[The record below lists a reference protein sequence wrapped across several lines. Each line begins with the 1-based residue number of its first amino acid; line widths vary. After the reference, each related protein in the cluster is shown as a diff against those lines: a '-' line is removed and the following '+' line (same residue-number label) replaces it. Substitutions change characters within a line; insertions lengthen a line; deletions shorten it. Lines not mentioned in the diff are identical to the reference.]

1 SHRHSLVKSR
11 EKGSKIMSFWVATGF
26 TEILRQVY
34 DSHWTLKYCHLL
46 MEGWQHKAAFV
57 IQLRPETDTEAG
69 RFEGRVEHIASTRA
83 KRFHSLDEFLTFIP
97 TVLAKFRKPE
107 PL

>member
-1 SHRHSLVKSR
+1 
-11 EKGSKIMSFWVATGF
+11 
-26 TEILRQVY
+26 
-34 DSHWTLKYCHLL
+34 

-83 KRFHSLDEFLTFIP
+83 KRFHSLDELLTFIASM
-97 TVLAKFRKPE
+97 LAEVRKADRPQC
-107 PL
+107 